1 MNFDLTW
8 FTEIPGILVT
18 IGIVLLI
25 VALIF
30 NNIPANR
37 KYPRKGLKV
46 FNKKII

>member
-25 VALIF
+25 VALILLVVTGKRSKKET
-30 NNIPANR
+30 NADGTPVE
-37 KYPRKGLKV
+37 KG
-46 FNKKII
+46 